1 MSSPRFPKLR
11 EKKGWFYADFYDPD
25 RQPTRKW
32 VALGTEN
39 RRVAERKLT
48 RLGDQYLRD
57 DYDPWQPDAAQA
69 ARGPVSFTDAAE
81 AYLDDQSGPDGPLA
95 DSTID
100 QRRRDLRRFAQ
111 TLPPEALLSSVEP
124 QDVRNYLNRGHL
136 ARSPHTGNPAGGEPL
151 SASTRQSYYTRLGA
165 FFNWCVENGFLSEPS
180 PIDGVERPEPAK
192 KEAIQY
198 PSVDDL
204 RRLRAAVRH
213 QAEKPRSRIQPER
226 IIDEFMFAALTGV
239 RVSGLRA
246 LRFGDL
252 AGLPASARSPSG
264 RPRLSLVSRTEPTT
278 TPDGHEIAPTRLKP
292 GAERTVPLV
301 PQATSIVERQR
312 ERSQAPPEQLTPLFQ
327 HHGRDVGTICTASTS
342 RRFLRFRRMAGLPD
356 GITFH
361 TLRKTCAVLLV
372 SHGVPLRTVQQVL
385 GHSDP
390 AVTAQIYTEVLDE
403 SVADDMTAALDKVEV

>member
-1 MSSPRFPKLR
+1 VPDAPRFPKLR
-11 EKKGWFYADFYDPD
+11 EKKGWFYADFYRPD

-32 VALGTEN
+32 IALGTKN

-69 ARGPVSFTDAAE
+69 ARGPVSFTEAAE
-81 AYLDDQSGPDGPLA
+81 AYLKAQKGQLSE
-95 DSTID
+95 STID
-100 QRRRDLRRFAQ
+100 QRRRDLDRFAR
-111 TLPPEALLSSVEP
+111 TLAPEALLSSVQP
-124 QDVRNYLNRGHL
+124 KDVRDYLHRGHL
-136 ARSPHTGNPAGGEPL
+136 NTSPHLIASNRKTKPL
-151 SASTRQSYYTRLGA
+151 SDSTRQSYYTRLGA
-165 FFNWCVENGFLSEPS
+165 FFRWCIDNGYCEGPS
-180 PIDGVERPEPAK
+180 PLDDVERPTVESK
-192 KEAIQY
+192 TLQY
-198 PSVDDL
+198 PNLDDL
-204 RRLRAAVRH
+204 RRLREAVRF

-226 IIDEFMFAALTGV
+226 IIDEFMFTALTGL
-239 RVSGLRA
+239 RISGLRA
-246 LRFGDL
+246 ARFGDL
-252 AGLPASARSPSG
+252 AGLPTCPSPSG
-264 RPRLSLVSRTEPTT
+264 RPRLQLVDREKPTT
-278 TPDGHEIAPTRLKP
+278 TPDGHEIAPTQLKP
-292 GAERTVPLV
+292 GAERTIPLV

-327 HHGRDVGTICTASTS
+327 HHGRDVGTICTTSTS

-385 GHSDP
+385 GHADP

-403 SVADDMTAALDKVEV
+403 SVADDMTEALDKVEV